1 MLESC
6 IFLKRMYASIFGSH
20 SPVTTA
26 NRSWDSWRQDQT
38 QQAGKAREGKF
49 KAARGPPASGLW
61 VHPQLLNGLSAGASI
76 GLKKVGRG
84 GAGGETGLST
94 RPHLFF
100 LYVHWRNVSS
110 KWDTRAQYS
119 IVFNGLNRKN
129 KQKKKIS
136 QKNKIDSKMKHYIAL
151 YIYIYICTCVYAH
164 AYICPSIYLL
174 IYLPTY
180 VYVFPSVKCHLLS
193 SFSFS
198 PVTRLY
204 ITE

>member
-1 MLESC
+1 MEQMLESC
-6 IFLKRMYASIFGSH
+6 IFLKRTYASIFGSH

-84 GAGGETGLST
+84 RAGGETGLST

-110 KWDTRAQYS
+110 KWDTRAS
-119 IVFNGLNRKN
+119 P
-129 KQKKKIS
+129 
-136 QKNKIDSKMKHYIAL
+136 DSTLLCHPPLPRSCCMRPLTRPFLTHRHKHAQ
-151 YIYIYICTCVYAH
+151 
-164 AYICPSIYLL
+164 SSWE
-174 IYLPTY
+174 PT
-180 VYVFPSVKCHLLS
+180 VMLG
-193 SFSFS
+193 
-198 PVTRLY
+198 RLDD
-204 ITE
+204 